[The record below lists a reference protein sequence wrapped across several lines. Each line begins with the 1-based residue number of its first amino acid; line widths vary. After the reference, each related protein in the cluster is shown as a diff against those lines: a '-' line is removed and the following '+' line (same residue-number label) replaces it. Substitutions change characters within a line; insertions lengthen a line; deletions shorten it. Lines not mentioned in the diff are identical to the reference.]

1 MTVFFHVLFSYT
13 ALTASGRFR
22 YKFFCQKREVTT
34 AIYWKNRKAHGVV
47 KATSSENGSD
57 TIETAQKKRSH
68 RN

>member
-1 MTVFFHVLFSYT
+1 MTVFFHVLLSYT
-13 ALTASGRFR
+13 ALAASGRFR

-34 AIYWKNRKAHGVV
+34 AIYWKNRKANGVV
-47 KATSSENGSD
+47 KATSSESD